1 MILEYLDHLQ
11 EACFIDRVQ
20 RYDIRGRRLF
30 EVNEK
35 FYFGDFDLRNAITGC
50 RPGDIGQLL
59 ENTVYHH
66 LRARGYQV
74 HVGHLGGR
82 EIDFI
87 AKKYASLRYYQVAY
101 LLPDEATVEREFGNL
116 AKIQDDY
123 PKFVISMDPMA
134 GGERQGIR
142 HLPLRDF
149 LLSDTET
156 CP

>member
-1 MILEYLDHLQ
+1 M
-11 EACFIDRVQ
+11 
-20 RYDIRGRRLF
+20 
-30 EVNEK
+30 
-35 FYFGDFDLRNAITGC
+35 
-50 RPGDIGQLL
+50 
-59 ENTVYHH
+59 
-66 LRARGYQV
+66 
-74 HVGHLGGR
+74 
-82 EIDFI
+82 
-87 AKKYASLRYYQVAY
+87 
-101 LLPDEATVEREFGNL
+101 EREFGNL